1 MIFSLP
7 FLFDTVMPKLLAAV
21 PTTLALTLVS
31 GSVSVLLGVPLA
43 LAADARHTPLRWSAR
58 GWLMLIRGTP
68 LLVQLYL
75 LYYGFGQIVPRE
87 WRRDSWASPL
97 LRWPHR
103 ACQCACP
110 GLPGKAGCST
120 CTTGA
125 CWPSHCANWRAAP
138 SCAW

>member
-7 FLFDTVMPKLLAAV
+7 FLLDTVMPKLLAAV

-31 GSVSVLLGVPLA
+31 GSASVLLGVPLA
-43 LAADARHTPLRWSAR
+43 LAAGARHTPLRWSAR

-87 WRRDSWASPL
+87 WMRDSG
-97 LRWPHR
+97 RR
-103 ACQCACP
+103 RCCATRS
-110 GLPGKAGCST
+110 GTRS
-120 CTTGA
+120 
-125 CWPSHCANWRAAP
+125 SR
-138 SCAW
+138 